1 MIFLQLSIYFLRSVM
16 NLLVLSSSLKKFSNY
31 ANCMGC
37 RGRHPLQKQTYWC
50 GMSRTP
56 SPTETNI
63 LVRDVEDA
71 IPYRNKHIGAGRRG
85 RRPLQ
90 KKHIGAGRRGRHPL
104 QKKHI
109 GAGCRGR
116 HPIQKKHIGAG
127 CRGRHPIQK
136 KHIGAGCRGRHPL
149 QKKHIGAGR
158 RGRHP
163 IQKKHIGA
171 GCRGRRPLQKQTH
184 RCGTSRTPSPTETN
198 ASVRNVEDAIPYIL
212 LCKDAIPYRKNIL
225 VWDVEDAVPYILL
238 CKDAMPSPTVCFART
253 LSPAETLSRM

>member
-71 IPYRNKHIGAGRRG
+71 VPYRKNILVRDVEDAIPYRKNILVRDVEDAIPYRKNILVRDVEDAIPYRKNILVRDVEDAIPYRKNILVRDVEGAVPYRNKRIGAGRRG

-90 KKHIGAGRRGRHPL
+90 KQTHRYGMSRMPSPTFCFARTPSPTEKTYWCGTSRTPSPTFCFARTPCHPL
-104 QKKHI
+104 QF
-109 GAGCRGR
+109 ASQGR
-116 HPIQKKHIGAG
+116 Y
-127 CRGRHPIQK
+127 
-136 KHIGAGCRGRHPL
+136 PL
-149 QKKHIGAGR
+149 QKRCQECKQYIAGR

-163 IQKKHIGA
+163 IQFA
-171 GCRGRRPLQKQTH
+171 SQGRHPL
-184 RCGTSRTPSPTETN
+184 RYVTS
-198 ASVRNVEDAIPYIL
+198 
-212 LCKDAIPYRKNIL
+212 
-225 VWDVEDAVPYILL
+225 
-238 CKDAMPSPTVCFART
+238 
-253 LSPAETLSRM
+253 